1 MGVVEPSIKGIALR
15 SAVADLSAVLAEGVV
30 PASEAVTRLTDAERE
45 LLQSGVHDARWYPI
59 ASYDRILKLLLD
71 YQGRG
76 EPDYFKLR
84 GRAAAE
90 RLIAA
95 GAFKQVDFVRRIDRD
110 AAADRIALNLRMA
123 GTLFGNMFNFGVFRL
138 TTAGNADYGF
148 DVEDGEYFSD
158 MTAESIQGFVERLAD
173 EVGPNLVT
181 VQYSRPREDLL
192 RYRFRWLG

>member
-15 SAVADLSAVLAEGVV
+15 SAVHDLAAVLADGAV
-30 PASEAVTRLTDAERE
+30 PAAEAVTRLTDAERE
-45 LLQSGVHDARWYPI
+45 LLKSGVHDACWYPI
-59 ASYDRILKLLLD
+59 GIYDRILKLLLD

-123 GTLFGNMFNFGVFRL
+123 GTLFGSMFNFGAFRL
-138 TTAGNADYGF
+138 TAAGGEDYGF
-148 DVEDGEYFSD
+148 DVEDGEHFSD

-181 VQYSRPREDLL
+181 VRYSRPREDLL
-192 RYRFRWLG
+192 RYRFRWIG